1 VQVVTDTPNHV
12 VNVADELTLLEQRRV
27 ALERLIRIGQ
37 SLEALQQGLQAVT
50 DLKTSSA
57 LPDAAVRTFEALGRK
72 IRNLSDAQVK
82 VRLDTLDAKV
92 ATKLKLVLGLADELQ
107 PDQAQT
113 ADGARLAVI
122 NDLVDE
128 FKKHAQTAVAL
139 RVLLTRRG
147 VDVEPLALSV
157 PEQTLR
163 ERLTFIASREHQC
176 RGAVVQQV
184 KQLRSDVQR
193 LLANPSCKPT
203 LKAVMTAV
211 LDALQANLV
220 HLNEGK
226 PVSSLPTPI
235 ADIAFDTTPF
245 SGVSYVESAPEA
257 RPGPDESE
265 PDVPMP
271 VNSSAATAT
280 PASSPAKNKERVPT
294 AASPAAK
301 PGFWRRFKNWIDT
314 PWHVGWKDIERT
326 PDKSRKK

>member
-1 VQVVTDTPNHV
+1 
-12 VNVADELTLLEQRRV
+12 
-27 ALERLIRIGQ
+27 
-37 SLEALQQGLQAVT
+37 
-50 DLKTSSA
+50 
-57 LPDAAVRTFEALGRK
+57 
-72 IRNLSDAQVK
+72 
-82 VRLDTLDAKV
+82 LDTLDAKV

-147 VDVEPLALSV
+147 MDVEPLALSV

-193 LLANPSCKPT
+193 LLANPSCKPA

-235 ADIAFDTTPF
+235 TDIAFDTTPF

-257 RPGPDESE
+257 IPGPDESE
-265 PDVPMP
+265 PGVPMP
-271 VNSSAATAT
+271 TNSSAATAM
-280 PASSPAKNKERVPT
+280 PASSPASPASPAKNKATVPT
-294 AASPAAK
+294 AASPVTK
-301 PGFWRRFKNWIDT
+301 PGFWRRFKNWINT

-326 PDKSRKK
+326 PVKPRKK